1 LEILDELL
9 HLEDLDL
16 LIRVLLARH
25 GCAII
30 LFYYAVSPDDAM
42 IPRLALL
49 CIFFFGYNIY
59 QLLWWGRAG
68 MEDED

>member
-1 LEILDELL
+1 
-9 HLEDLDL
+9 
-16 LIRVLLARH
+16 
-25 GCAII
+25 
-30 LFYYAVSPDDAM
+30 
-42 IPRLALL
+42 LL